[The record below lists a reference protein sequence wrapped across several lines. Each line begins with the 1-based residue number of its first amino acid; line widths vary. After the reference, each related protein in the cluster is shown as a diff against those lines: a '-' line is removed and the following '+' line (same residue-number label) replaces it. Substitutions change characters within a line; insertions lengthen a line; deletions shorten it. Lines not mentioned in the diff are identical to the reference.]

1 VSRQIRESYQ
11 YCEQLAF
18 SHYENFPVA
27 SLLIPRQ
34 KRKHVA
40 AIYAFARI
48 ADDYADEPG
57 LIAAERLEKLRA
69 WEQQLS
75 ECYGGKAIHPVFVAL
90 GETANEFS
98 IPQGLFHRLLKAF
111 GSDVTTTRY
120 EVFNDV
126 LAYCTNSA
134 NPVGRLVLLLF
145 GYVDEHLAILSDHIC
160 TALQLTNF
168 WQDLSVDLAK
178 DRIYLPLEDLRR
190 FGVTVEELRS
200 RKASEAFR
208 HLMEFEVERTA
219 SLFEQGK
226 PLLREV
232 GKDLRLQLRMT
243 WLGGMEIL
251 SKIRRRD
258 FDVLSHRPV
267 LSGLDNARLV
277 LKAIV

>member
-1 VSRQIRESYQ
+1 MSRQLRESYQ

-27 SLLIPRQ
+27 SLLIPRE

-57 LIAAERLEKLRA
+57 LIAAERLEKLRT

-145 GYVDEHLAILSDHIC
+145 GYVDKHLAILSDHIC